1 MSHCRYVIGNTSNV
15 RLCWF
20 GGVAVALTLTLLAS
34 YYARF
39 PGDLLFTEWVQS
51 IALPGL
57 GAVSEFVRQ
66 LGGPLVLAL
75 VGSLVA
81 IAFFRAGNKLAASF
95 LILAVV
101 ARVSEV
107 ALKGLAE
114 RPRPPAELV
123 EISHR
128 HSGFSF
134 PSGHVLASVLVWGFL
149 IYLASRHVRQPRLRV
164 GIQVASFAILILTGL
179 QRVYAGAHWPS
190 DVVGGYL
197 WGVILVVVLVWV
209 YDQLRSR
216 ANHSA
221 SFGRAARQ

>member
-1 MSHCRYVIGNTSNV
+1 MGHCHHVNGSTSNL

-20 GGVAVALTLTLLAS
+20 GGVAVALMLTLLAS

-39 PGDLLFTEWVQS
+39 PGDLLVAEWIQG
-51 IALPGL
+51 IALPGV

-66 LGGPLVLAL
+66 LGGPLVLAI

-95 LILAVV
+95 LLLAVV

-123 EISHR
+123 EISHQ

-134 PSGHVLASVLVWGFL
+134 PSGHVLASVLIWGFL
-149 IYLASRHVRQPRLRV
+149 IYLASRHVRQRRLRV

-197 WGVILVVVLVWV
+197 WGVILVVALVWV
-209 YDQLRSR
+209 YEQLRSR
-216 ANHSA
+216 ASGSA
-221 SFGRAARQ
+221 SFDEPARP